1 MYACM
6 YVMYVV
12 CMYLVLCTSSVGH
25 THGTCSM
32 YYLGILFYFT
42 ERCGVVIQYMYYP
55 SVLHVQ

>member
-1 MYACM
+1 MGLDWSILSWIQS
-6 YVMYVV
+6 YV
-12 CMYLVLCTSSVGH
+12 
-25 THGTCSM
+25 CSM